1 MLGFLLWACAGSE
14 APVEA
19 PVVVQEAAAIPQE
32 RSPRV
37 TVLYTHNVDGEIEP
51 CG

>member
-14 APVEA
+14 APVET
-19 PVVVQEAAAIPQE
+19 QGEASPPRE
-32 RSPRV
+32 RAPRV